1 MSRLIVFAA
10 GFALLAGSASAE
22 TVERTVKAN
31 TVSAIGGFLG
41 YEVDT
46 CYPSNIPDVKV
57 RQQPANGTIQIR
69 PYEQALGK
77 DSRCPGTK
85 VRGLAYVYTPQ
96 RGYKGADEVVLD
108 VPWRSNDINPPTTLT
123 YTYRIRVE

>member
-1 MSRLIVFAA
+1 MRRIAIALTGLV
-10 GFALLAGSASAE
+10 LLAAPAPAE
-22 TVERTVKAN
+22 TLERTVKAN
-31 TVSAIGGFLG
+31 SRSAIGGFLS

-46 CYPSNIPDVKV
+46 CYSAEVPDVKV
-57 RQQPANGTIQIR
+57 RQSPAHGSFQIL
-69 PYEQALGK
+69 PHEQALGK
-77 DSRCPGTK
+77 DSRCPGKK

>member
-1 MSRLIVFAA
+1 LRRIAIALT
-10 GFALLAGSASAE
+10 GLALLTAPAFAE
-22 TVERTVKAN
+22 TLERTVKAN
-31 TVSAIGGFLG
+31 SRSAIGGFLS

-46 CYPSNIPDVKV
+46 CYAADIPDVKV
-57 RQQPANGTIQIR
+57 RQSPAHGTIQIL
-69 PYEQALGK
+69 PHEQALSQ
-77 DSRCPGTK
+77 DSRCPGKK

-108 VPWRSNDINPPTTLT
+108 VPWRSNDLNPPTTLT